1 MSIQHTMGRTA
12 KKKVVP
18 SAPVAS
24 PNKWQ
29 DLDDVVSSADEAP
42 VASVSPQA
50 TVEVKEVEVIK
61 EVEVVKEVVKEVIK
75 EVVKEVVKEY
85 PGPSC
90 LSPDR
95 FKDTLSL
102 MKDYRNRS
110 LSEIM
115 LDVDI
120 DQSLKEDISMVYHEL
135 GWIDDYA
142 NVVYNAA
149 LSNFW
154 DLARTLFDLMSP
166 KEHWKLLRMLIGNWV
181 SFRNRKAL
189 RDFCVNVVIKANPKA
204 MTMLNDWAKE
214 YGKTLGMVCKG
225 YCDLCQGDNKKFAME
240 YSEL

>member
-1 MSIQHTMGRTA
+1 MCLKRMMKIQHTMGRTT

-42 VASVSPQA
+42 AKPAQP
-50 TVEVKEVEVIK
+50 VEVVKEVEVIK
-61 EVEVVKEVVKEVIK
+61 EVEVVKEVIK
-75 EVVKEVVKEY
+75 EVVKEY
-85 PGPSC
+85 TGPSC
-90 LSPDR
+90 LSPER
-95 FKDTLSL
+95 VKDTLSL
-102 MKDYRNRS
+102 LKDYRNQN
-110 LSEIM
+110 LSEI
-115 LDVDI
+115 LLNVDV

-142 NVVYNAA
+142 SVVYNAA

-154 DLARTLFDLMSP
+154 DLAKSLFDLMSP

-181 SFRNRKAL
+181 SFRNRKAV
-189 RDFCVNVVIKANPKA
+189 RDFCVNVVMKQNPKA
-204 MTMLNDWAKE
+204 MSSLNEWAKE
-214 YGKTLGMVCKG
+214 YGKGLGMVCKG